1 MEKDALIN
9 NYNHGISLV
18 ERKNLVVSGVK
29 KIESFDN
36 EQFLMDTVM
45 GILLIKGENL
55 ELIKLDTMQGNV
67 SIKGLVN
74 SMTYLEDGK
83 TKNKENS
90 ILNRLFK

>member
-1 MEKDALIN
+1 MEKDNLIS

-29 KIESFDN
+29 KIDSFDN

-45 GILLIKGENL
+45 GTLIVKGEGL

-67 SIKGLVN
+67 SIKGLIG
-74 SMTYLEDGK
+74 SMIYLEDGK
-83 TKNKENS
+83 EKKKENS